1 MIYKNKE
8 GEIIN
13 VKFPKREGKFIIPE
27 FIGDYQCKVIETE
40 EFVSW
45 SELTE
50 VIIPKSVEVIRRAAF
65 CNCWRA
71 TITLKKRWNEFE
83 SYAPDAFRGCRKVV
97 VSC

>member
-50 VIIPKSVEVIRRAAF
+50 VVIPKSVETIEDRAFYGCERLEKVI
-65 CNCWRA
+65 
-71 TITLKKRWNEFE
+71 IPE
-83 SYAPDAFRGCRKVV
+83 GCEKIEAG
-97 VSC
+97 